1 MILRGM
7 VLAGGLAGAAAT
19 SQFPEFSQQYLQR
32 LGGAVDALGEVVADF
47 DASATA
53 SDLTREDA
61 LAQMQGTPF
70 LERRSADMTRS
81 IARFE
86 RLSSDLETLQ
96 GQGPFMRAYN
106 GTRFTDAEIARAAW
120 QAYQPAVPVI
130 RRADLRRRWLCPW
143 QFHLQHPLRPV
154 AHAVSAAAEGLIR
167 PLHLD
172 PMRTN
177 PHGAKNRVS

>member
-106 GTRFTDAEIARAAW
+106 GTRFTDEEIARAAW
-120 QAYQPAVPVI
+120 EAYQPAVPVNFAGLTFAGAGFVLGSLALSLLFGLL
-130 RRADLRRRWLCPW
+130 RMSFRRR
-143 QFHLQHPLRPV
+143 QR
-154 AHAVSAAAEGLIR
+154 A
-167 PLHLD
+167 
-172 PMRTN
+172 
-177 PHGAKNRVS
+177 